1 MTNCTNLPPGNGRPS
16 DAPDKREIVST
27 TGARATRA
35 IRMDRFLPRPIV
47 RPRIHVGTGDLKTI
61 SDDVLSVLVERNTRA
76 PFLFC
81 RGGEM
86 VRIESVDG
94 GPPIVRP
101 IILSRM
107 KYVLAREV
115 GWVKQTG
122 GESPKSTLV
131 RQPIDV
137 AADILAM
144 PDPPFPP
151 LKGTVRVPVF
161 GPDGTLQL
169 KPGYDWDSGLYYA
182 PLAGF
187 SLPDVPINP
196 SAGDVERAKEII
208 FTELLGD
215 FPFRHASDVAH
226 AFALMLLPFCRPL
239 ISGPTPLHL
248 ITKPSPRTGA
258 TLLVDVLLYPVLG
271 EWPARMTEGRD
282 EEEMRRRLTSKL
294 RNLPVEL
301 LLDNVRSLHS
311 TQLAAAI
318 TAETWEDRP
327 VGSGETIRV
336 PVRCAFVATGNNPI
350 LSSEMASRCAEIGL
364 DAQTERPET
373 RTGFRHPNLKRWV
386 KEHHA
391 ELVWAVLVL
400 VSAWI
405 AKGKPAGRK
414 LFGGFEEW
422 AEVLGGILDVAG
434 IPGFLENR
442 EALYASADRESEI
455 NRAFMYAWWTSHA
468 AEKVRVANLYR
479 LAESIDPPMGLGAGT
494 ERSQKIRL
502 GRKLGELRNQ
512 HFRITVKGEE
522 LTVRLVDVGQVH
534 NAQVWQLLKCEPPS
548 GEDGDVG

>member
-1 MTNCTNLPPGNGRPS
+1 MTNYTNLPAGNGRPS
-16 DAPDKREIVST
+16 DTPDRPENVPT

-35 IRMDRFLPRPIV
+35 IRMDRFLPRPVVRPPSNVV
-47 RPRIHVGTGDLKTI
+47 RPRIHVGRGDLKAI
-61 SDDVLSVLVERNTRA
+61 ADDVLSVLKERNARD
-76 PFLFC
+76 PFLFR
-81 RGGEM
+81 RGGEI
-86 VRIESVDG
+86 VRIESVEGD
-94 GPPIVRP
+94 PPIVQQVT
-101 IILSRM
+101 LSRM

-115 GWVKQTG
+115 SWVKKTG
-122 GESPKSTLV
+122 GESPKSTLT
-131 RQPIDV
+131 RQPDDV
-137 AADILAM
+137 AAYILAM

-422 AEVLGGILDVAG
+422 AEVLGGILEVAS

-442 EALYASADRESEI
+442 EALYASSDRESEMH
-455 NRAFMYAWWTSHA
+455 RALMGSWWNFHA
-468 AEKVRVANLYR
+468 DAKVGVADLCR
-479 LAESIDPPMGLGAGT
+479 RAESIDPPMDLGAGND
-494 ERSQKIRL
+494 RSQKIRL
-502 GRKLGELRNQ
+502 GKM
-512 HFRITVKGEE
+512 
-522 LTVRLVDVGQVH
+522 
-534 NAQVWQLLKCEPPS
+534 LLWPTS
-548 GEDGDVG
+548 G